1 MKHFYAIDTVE
12 GNGWADL
19 DGQLDPTPFPPE
31 RFVVQPILEEDKEM
45 ASKMIAFTL
54 DNFINGRDGNGKYI
68 IDVTSEEA
76 VAKLK
81 RLAMGDTVEE
91 RDKLLQETYW
101 IEFPH
106 VPMADERRE
115 SWRVYRQVLRDFPN
129 QEFELDDDF
138 RPRRVTFPEKPE

>member
-31 RFVVQPILEEDKEM
+31 RFIVQPIPEEDKEM
-45 ASKMIAFTL
+45 ASKVIAFTL
-54 DNFINGRDGNGKYI
+54 DNFINGKDENGKYI

-81 RLAMGDTVEE
+81 RLAMKDTIEE
-91 RDKLLQETYW
+91 RDKLLHESDW

-106 VPMADERRE
+106 VPMTDERRE

>member
-1 MKHFYAIDTVE
+1 MVE

-31 RFVVQPILEEDKEM
+31 RFVVQLIPEEDKEM
-45 ASKMIAFTL
+45 ASKMIAFTI
-54 DNFINGRDGNGKYI
+54 DNFINGKDENGKYI

-81 RLAMGDTVEE
+81 RLTMKDTIEKLDE
-91 RDKLLQETYW
+91 LLQESDW

-106 VPMADERRE
+106 VPMTDERRE
-115 SWRVYRQVLRDFPN
+115 
-129 QEFELDDDF
+129 
-138 RPRRVTFPEKPE
+138 K

>member
-1 MKHFYAIDTVE
+1 
-12 GNGWADL
+12 
-19 DGQLDPTPFPPE
+19 
-31 RFVVQPILEEDKEM
+31 
-45 ASKMIAFTL
+45 MIAFTI
-54 DNFINGRDGNGKYI
+54 DNFINGKDENGKYI

-81 RLAMGDTVEE
+81 RLTMKDTIEKLDE
-91 RDKLLQETYW
+91 LLQESDW